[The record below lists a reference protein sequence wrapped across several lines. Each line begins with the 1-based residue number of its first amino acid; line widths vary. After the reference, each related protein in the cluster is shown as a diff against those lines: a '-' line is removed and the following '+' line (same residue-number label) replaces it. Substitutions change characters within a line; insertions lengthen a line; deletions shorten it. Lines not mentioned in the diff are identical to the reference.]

1 MRLSQRR
8 ARSLLAIPALLAL
21 AAGGFQAAPRAE
33 AASAPVKVAPGM
45 ILKTA
50 KGLTLYVFAAD
61 QPNKSTCYST
71 CAKYWPPLLVK
82 NGAKVSAKMA
92 GIPGTFGTVMRK
104 DGTEQITY
112 DKAPLYTFLQDKD
125 SGDAYGQGL
134 VAAGGYWW
142 VVVAAGK

>member
-1 MRLSQRR
+1 MRLSQPRF
-8 ARSLLAIPALLAL
+8 RSLLAIPVLLAL
-21 AAGGFQAAPRAE
+21 GVGGIQATPRAL

-45 ILKTA
+45 ILKTP

-61 QPNKSTCYST
+61 PPNKSTCYTT

-82 NGAKVSAKMA
+82 SGTKVAAKLA
-92 GIPGTFGTVMRK
+92 GIPGTFGTTMRT
-104 DGTEQITY
+104 DGTQQLTY
-112 DKAPLYTFLQDKD
+112 DKAPLYTFLEDKD

-134 VAAGGYWW
+134 VASGGYWW